1 MDLDVNLDREQD
13 IEELRRIAQALRAQN
28 EQLLAALAAKSREV
42 ERLRGKPGDLQLTLK
57 MIEALQAKAKSA
69 EEAVQRAEAEQKKRA
84 AERERKRAEH
94 ARTQTGPTPQPLL
107 PVVEREFTLDEADRA
122 CPSCGGALRPM
133 AGQFEESE
141 LIDVIEVRYELV
153 KVKQQKY
160 VCRCGGCVETA
171 LGPERVIPGSRYS
184 LAFAIKVVLDKWLDH
199 IPLERQCRILER
211 HGLVVTSQTLWDL
224 ANVLARRLACV
235 DAALQAHVL
244 ERPVIGLDQT
254 SWPRLDGVDSKPWQM
269 WCLTAPGVVVHRIRD
284 DKSAATFIELV
295 GKYKGTIVC
304 DALSTHAAG
313 ARAGP
318 GIVLAG
324 CWAHV
329 FRKFEEAKP
338 DHPEADRALV
348 WIGALYDID
357 ERAGGDPAQLAKLR
371 REESVAVLDELKAW
385 LWNQA
390 ALTSLSIGKAAAYTV
405 ANWDRL
411 TRFIEDARIPL
422 DNNATERALRGP
434 VVGRKN
440 HYGSKSRRGTE
451 VAATLYTILE
461 TAKLHGVNPAA
472 YLATAVTA
480 ADRGVA
486 LLPWEFASA
495 AATVAVDQDG
505 HEPR

>member
-1 MDLDVNLDREQD
+1 M
-13 IEELRRIAQALRAQN
+13 
-28 EQLLAALAAKSREV
+28 
-42 ERLRGKPGDLQLTLK
+42 T
-57 MIEALQAKAKSA
+57 
-69 EEAVQRAEAEQKKRA
+69 
-84 AERERKRAEH
+84 
-94 ARTQTGPTPQPLL
+94 
-107 PVVEREFTLDEADRA
+107 
-122 CPSCGGALRPM
+122 
-133 AGQFEESE
+133 GQFEESE

-171 LGPERVIPGSRYS
+171 LGPERATPGSRYS

-235 DAALQAHVL
+235 DAALQAQVL

-254 SWPRLDGVDSKPWQM
+254 SWPRLEGADAKPWQM

-284 DKSAATFIELV
+284 DKSAATFIDLV
-295 GKYKGTIVC
+295 GRYTGTIVC

-338 DHPEADRALV
+338 DHPEAEQALA
-348 WIGALYDID
+348 WIGALYEID
-357 ERAGGDPAQLAKLR
+357 ARADGDPARLAELR
-371 REESVAVLDELKAW
+371 RSESVAVLEALKAW
-385 LWNQA
+385 LWDQA

-411 TRFIEDARIPL
+411 TRFVEDARIPL

-472 YLATAVTA
+472 YLAAAIAA
-480 ADRGVA
+480 ADRGVT
-486 LLPWEFASA
+486 LLPWEFA
-495 AATVAVDQDG
+495 AATETAARDQG
-505 HEPR
+505 GEPR